1 MREFEQAIEVFVRG
15 FAFGRSFT
23 HPFEVR
29 KSGTM
34 WVARDAPRRN
44 PRHYRVEEW
53 IAYDIPPRD
62 IDRLARHGARSRFFV
77 CMMLRDGQHDAP
89 IRADFRCMTYRLL
102 RIEPFMLHRL
112 SRIPRF
118 TCPFRIERVRSEA
131 QASRLAQAAR
141 TRQVLREHLGDPRS
155 VLRQY
160 VALDGDEPIGWLRS
174 ITVATSGWCSNVYVK
189 PGYRRRGIGR
199 AMLARML
206 RDDRAAG
213 LKRSVLLASQAG
225 ARLYPVVGYEPIG
238 RLLIYAPPR
247 RLSN

>member
-1 MREFEQAIEVFVRG
+1 MREFELAIEVFVRG

-29 KSGTM
+29 KNGTV
-34 WVARDAPRRN
+34 WVARDTPRRN
-44 PRHYRVEEW
+44 PRDYRVEEW
-53 IAYDIPPRD
+53 IVSDIPPRD
-62 IDRLARHGARSRFFV
+62 IDRMARRGARSRFFV
-77 CMMLRDGQHDAP
+77 CVMLREGQHDAP
-89 IRADFRCMTYRLL
+89 IRADFRSLNYRLM
-102 RIEPFMLHRL
+102 RIEPFMIHRL

-118 TCPFRIERVRSEA
+118 TCPFRIERVRTEA
-131 QASRLAQAAR
+131 QANRLAKAAR
-141 TRQVLREHLGDPRS
+141 TRQVLREHLADRAS

-174 ITVATSGWCSNVYVK
+174 IAVAKSGWCSNVFVK
-189 PGYRRRGIGR
+189 PGYRRRGICR

-206 RDDRAAG
+206 SDDRAAG

-225 ARLYPVVGYEPIG
+225 AQLYPVVGYEPIG

-247 RLSN
+247 GLSN